1 MTVINLRRTFGPD
14 GVQLLRA
21 ETVDLETG
29 IMTAVDGAGSTIE
42 TVQLGQAELDA
53 LTAEEEQRARR
64 LRLDQAA
71 ATLRA
76 WAVDADATTVTAG
89 NAVAVLGVV
98 VDRLAVF
105 FDRFADLLDERG
117 H

>member
-1 MTVINLRRTFGPD
+1 MIEHIYNRDLQLVETRALDTGTGIVTVTPVDGPVTTAAAAPQVVAALIESTVID
-14 GVQLLRA
+14 
-21 ETVDLETG
+21 
-29 IMTAVDGAGSTIE
+29 
-42 TVQLGQAELDA
+42 
-53 LTAEEEQRARR
+53 ARR

-71 ATLRA
+71 ATLRQ
-76 WAVDADATTVTAG
+76 WAADADATTVTAG

-117 H
+117 R